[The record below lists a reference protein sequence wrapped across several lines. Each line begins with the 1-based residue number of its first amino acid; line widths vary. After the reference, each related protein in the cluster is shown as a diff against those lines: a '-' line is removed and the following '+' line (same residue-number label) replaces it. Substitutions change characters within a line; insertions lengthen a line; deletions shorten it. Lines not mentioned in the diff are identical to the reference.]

1 MSLLGSVH
9 GILSRERVAHAVIGA
24 TALAAHGV
32 SRATADL
39 DLLVVDERCLDD
51 RFWSELATSGV
62 QVQVRRGDAT
72 DPLAGVVR
80 IFRSGEPLWKGGW
93 GMSHDR
99 IVPLAAVASATS
111 HRVELTMTGDE
122 FKEHSVDYE
131 QEYFT
136 TMPDLEPGKIDAGD
150 LARLSSSI
158 PGEPGPYIMLETRA
172 LAPGVTLVTLGSRVL
187 RADAAG
193 AAALAVLRYV
203 WRDL

>member
-1 MSLLGSVH
+1 LLGSVH

-80 IFRSGEPLWKGGW
+80 IFRSGEPALDLVVGRGGW
-93 GMSHDR
+93 QAQVLERARPMQIGAD
-99 IVPLAAVASATS
+99 AAPVASA
-111 HRVELTMTGDE
+111 
-122 FKEHSVDYE
+122 
-131 QEYFT
+131 
-136 TMPDLEPGKIDAGD
+136 PDLVLLKLYAGGPQDLWDVHQLLDANPSLVSQVEASPALRE
-150 LARLSSSI
+150 LA
-158 PGEPGPYIMLETRA
+158 
-172 LAPGVTLVTLGSRVL
+172 APWRRVL
-187 RADAAG
+187 DERSQ
-193 AAALAVLRYV
+193 R
-203 WRDL
+203 